1 MADMPKDETSF
12 PTPTSSASKSPTP
25 TNIMTNSPMVTVTT
39 VLTAEEQAYDQFMIE
54 HHTQFNQY
62 MSNLGALFQ
71 VEEDEFVYSDDWHLS
86 VERNLELMISEAE
99 VIASYE
105 NVPEKFTDVHHWL
118 AKLEPESRKFS
129 EFVLRAIEDENI
141 NILELNQF
149 FTSLYDILA
158 YVVNANME
166 REKIISSVPD
176 SWFFGFVNEICEKN
190 DNGGGYF
197 FRNNPAW
204 VPSSLITIPNTE
216 IQL

>member
-1 MADMPKDETSF
+1 MSLAVPTSWPTKTPTPTSIMADMPKDETSF

-176 SWFFGFVNEICEKN
+176 S
-190 DNGGGYF
+190 
-197 FRNNPAW
+197 
-204 VPSSLITIPNTE
+204 
-216 IQL
+216 